1 MAPKKKFSKYD
12 IIEAA
17 FEIAR
22 EEGIDNITVRKVADK
37 IGSSIAPIYV
47 NFTDVDELKQAVLKK
62 IHDISQQMLRTK
74 YSENPFLNIGIASL
88 KFAREYKV
96 LFKDLVMNSN
106 THLKNVQPPN
116 SSLLEQMKQG
126 SRLDGFT
133 DEELAEILFKM
144 KVFQMGLSVMDVYG
158 FLPEEFTEEEKLIEV
173 LEGTGKDVI
182 AAARLRQAGRL
193 D

>member
-1 MAPKKKFSKYD
+1 MAPKKKFSKDD

-22 EEGIDNITVRKVADK
+22 EEGIDSISVRKVADK

-47 NFTDVDELKQAVLKK
+47 NFTDVDELKHTVLKK
-62 IHDISQQMLRTK
+62 IQDISLQMLRTK

-116 SSLLEQMKQG
+116 NSLLEQMKQG
-126 SRLDGFT
+126 SRLDGFS
-133 DEELAEILFKM
+133 DEELADILFKM
-144 KVFQMGLSVMDVYG
+144 KVFQLGLSMMDVYG
-158 FLPEEFTEEEKLIEV
+158 FLPEEFTEEKLIEV
-173 LEGTGKDVI
+173 LEGTGKDII

>member
-1 MAPKKKFSKYD
+1 MAPKKKFSKDD

-47 NFTDVDELKQAVLKK
+47 NFTDVDELKNAVLKK
-62 IHDISQQMLRTK
+62 IHDISQQMLMTK

-106 THLKNVQPPN
+106 THLKNIQPPD

-126 SRLDGFT
+126 SRLEGFT
-133 DEELAEILFKM
+133 DEELADILFKM

-158 FLPEEFTEEEKLIEV
+158 FLPEEFSEEKLIEV
-173 LEGTGKDVI
+173 LEGAGKDVI